1 MESKELTTEQLTMM
15 WTALNALGV
24 TFERAAFSALWFAIF
39 HYQYNDDFG
48 KHTKTIQARGTT
60 IQEAAIELAKQ
71 LKII

>member
-1 MESKELTTEQLTMM
+1 MDNKELTTEQLTMM
-15 WTALNALGV
+15 WTALNALEV
-24 TFERAAFSALWFAIF
+24 TFSRAAFRASWFAVF

-60 IQEAAIELAKQ
+60 IPEAAIDLAKQ